1 VFEIMVAK
9 TYDVD
14 KKFDLAEKF
23 DALITD
29 LQSVDYDTLSS
40 ATVLQTVSV
49 LIRKDC
55 RKREILNLP
64 KEEVIKTWPKTVEAI
79 RATIDYFRNYYR
91 IPVSRLLP
99 YPGLI
104 IPFAYF
110 FYKHPDQKKLM
121 AGDSRYDLT
130 DPESVVLLKAAMT
143 ALEGHPAADLKK
155 VAVAGYCQ
163 TGRHP
168 LVFAAETKIA
178 AVVVWYGAAGARE
191 WGVTP
196 LQPKP
201 FEQIVAALPC
211 PMFGAFGSDDHLISL
226 DDVRRLRNSLEEHKK
241 SYEIHLY
248 AGAPHGWLNN
258 TMPGRYR
265 KPQADAGWAAQ
276 MAFLRDVFAGGWKAD
291 QVRWRFESESGT
303 NYDFSKNVRYE

>member
-1 VFEIMVAK
+1 MAAAVRNEDIICPGGMPAYLARPDGAGTFPVLIMMHERYGLVQHTK
-9 TYDVD
+9 
-14 KKFDLAEKF
+14 DLARRAAA
-23 DALITD
+23 DGYVAL
-29 LQSVDYDTLSS
+29 
-40 ATVLQTVSV
+40 AP
-49 LIRKDC
+49 
-55 RKREILNLP
+55 N
-64 KEEVIKTWPKTVEAI
+64 
-79 RATIDYFRNYYR
+79 
-91 IPVSRLLP
+91 
-99 YPGLI
+99 
-104 IPFAYF
+104 F

-168 LVFAAETKIA
+168 LVFAAETKVA
-178 AVVVWYGAAGARE
+178 AVVVWYGAAGTRE

-201 FEQIVAALPC
+201 FEEIVAALPC

-248 AGAPHGWLNN
+248 TGAPHGWLNN

-276 MAFLRDVFAGGWKAD
+276 MAFLRDVFVGGWKAD
-291 QVRWRFESESGT
+291 QVRWRFESESGV